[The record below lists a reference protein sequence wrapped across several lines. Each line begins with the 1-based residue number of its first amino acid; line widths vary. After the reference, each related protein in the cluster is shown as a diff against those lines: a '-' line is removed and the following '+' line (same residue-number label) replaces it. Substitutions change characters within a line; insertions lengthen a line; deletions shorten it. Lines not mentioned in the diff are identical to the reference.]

1 MSVSYIWFD
10 MGYTLV
16 YMQREI
22 TYQQALKKLGVF
34 ASLDDLERAFHVTD
48 KQFMREYPGVF
59 LNERGVYMPWFLGA
73 MNYRLGIRLD
83 VCRLDTVWHGIQ
95 KEVEN
100 YWLPFDGV
108 HEVLQKLKSDSIGLG
123 IISNWDDT
131 AHNVLN
137 GAELADYFDPII
149 ISSEVNCKKPDAE
162 IFELA
167 LERAGVSADQC
178 LYVGDNYYD
187 DAIGSRAVGMQA
199 LILNRFGKLGVE
211 EIDDCPLLEHI
222 SEIFEHIPLTGE
234 H

>member
-22 TYQQALKKLGVF
+22 TYQLALKKLDVSV
-34 ASLDDLERAFHVTD
+34 SLEDLEKEFHITD
-48 KQFMREYPGVF
+48 KQFMREFPGVF
-59 LNERGVYMPWFLGA
+59 LNERGVFMPWFLGIL
-73 MNYRLGIRLD
+73 NYRLKIRLD
-83 VCRLDTVWHGIQ
+83 VCRLDSVWHGIQ

-108 HEVLQKLKSDSIGLG
+108 HEVLQNFKRESIGLG
-123 IISNWDDT
+123 IISNWDGT
-131 AHNVLN
+131 ARNVLN
-137 GAELADYFDPII
+137 SAELTEYFDPII

-167 LERAGVSADQC
+167 LDRAGVSADQC
-178 LYVGDNYYD
+178 IYVGDNYYD
-187 DAIGSRAVGMQA
+187 DAVGSRAVGMKA

-211 EIDDCPLLEHI
+211 EINDCPIINHI
-222 SEIFEHIPLTGE
+222 SEIPEHVRLTGR